1 MVVKRLFDL
10 LRRRN
15 RAKKLGVEFSRAANF
30 QIPNYLVI
38 NGDRQMVSLPQENG
52 GKVAFVEIL
61 LDDCYGLE
69 ELSQPILKVLD
80 IGANVGLFSIAAR
93 NKFPQAIIHAYEPNP
108 YLEKHLQ
115 IQAQTAGFDYFMEAV
130 GLEDGKVS
138 LEFHEDSVQTRSTV
152 NQTGAITQVA
162 FRKTIERLGGSVDL
176 AKVDCEGAEWLLF
189 QDPNNWQLV
198 QNLSL
203 EYHLWPDH
211 KHEEVKQV
219 IQGLGFKIK
228 KQIPIENYGLIIA
241 YRL

>member
-1 MVVKRLFDL
+1 MVLKRLIDL
-10 LRRRN
+10 IRRRK
-15 RAKKLGVEFSRAANF
+15 RAKKLGFAFSRAASF
-30 QIPNYLVI
+30 TIPNYLLI
-38 NGDRQMVSLPQENG
+38 NGERKLVNLPQEKG
-52 GKVAFVEIL
+52 VKIAFVEIL

-69 ELSQPILKVLD
+69 ELSKPILKVLD

-93 NKFPQAIIHAYEPNP
+93 NKFPQAVIHAYEPNP
-108 YLEKHLQ
+108 SLKKHLQ

-130 GLEDGKVS
+130 GLEEGKVS

-152 NQTGAITQVA
+152 NQAGDISQVA
-162 FRKTIERLGGSVDL
+162 FRNTIERLGGSVDL

-189 QDPNNWQLV
+189 QDKANWQLV

-219 IQGLGFKIK
+219 IEDLGFKIK
-228 KQIPIENYGLIIA
+228 RQIPLENYGLIIA
-241 YRL
+241 HRL